1 MKQTLTRTPTLAPRA
16 AAGRSVGG
24 MDRRSEIRDFLT
36 TRRARVTPEQA
47 GLTLS
52 PLSGTRR
59 VPGLRR
65 EEVAQLAGVSVP
77 YYTRLE
83 RGATDAVLDAIAR
96 ALRLDDAERAH
107 LFDLVRA
114 ANAAAPATAPP
125 AGPARQPVRPGLRN
139 LVETISGVPAYL
151 RNARLDLLAGNALAR
166 ALFAPI
172 FDSPAR
178 PANAARFTFLDPA
191 AAAFYPDWDAVADQ
205 NVATLRAEVGR
216 NPYDKALSDLVGEL
230 STRGGDAFRL
240 RWARHDVRR
249 HRSGA
254 KRIHHPLVG
263 DLTFA
268 YETTRLTADDGLYL
282 ILCAVPPGSR
292 DAETLDLLASWNASA
307 PTASPSST

>member
-1 MKQTLTRTPTLAPRA
+1 
-16 AAGRSVGG
+16 
-24 MDRRSEIRDFLT
+24 MDRRTEIRDFLT

-83 RGATDAVLDAIAR
+83 RGDARGATDAVLDTVAR
-96 ALRLDDAERAH
+96 VLLLDDAERAH

-114 ANAAAPATAPP
+114 ANANATGP
-125 AGPARQPVRPGLRN
+125 AGPGRPARQPVRPGLRN
-139 LVETISGVPAYL
+139 LVETISGVPAYI
-151 RNARLDLLAGNALAR
+151 RNARLDLLAGNTLAR
-166 ALFAPI
+166 ALFAPV

-191 AAAFYPDWDAVADQ
+191 APAFYPDWESVADQ

-216 NPYDKALSDLVGEL
+216 NPYDKALSDLIGEL
-230 STRGGDAFRL
+230 STRGGDAFRQ
-240 RWARHDVRR
+240 RWARHDVRH
-249 HRSGA
+249 HRAGA
-254 KRIHHPLVG
+254 KRIHHPLAG
-263 DLTFA
+263 DLTFT
-268 YETTRLTADDGLYL
+268 YETAQLAADDGLYL

-292 DAETLDLLASWNASA
+292 DAETLDLLASWN
-307 PTASPSST
+307 SPRPANGPSTRRT